1 MKSITE
7 IDDRTLRSFRWPT
20 YQDSPGKYLD
30 CRYLADF
37 VLKHKNGE
45 FVEDMFVSRVKESS
59 CYVAVGT
66 LLARPGSNE
75 VSLQNIEIPF
85 IAYSIDFSEKNSPQ
99 RGYWMESSIK
109 GRRVFYKL
117 VRPHSTYMSRSEQM
131 QAKILKF
138 LEVYD
143 YLTSLKHLFNRKGFI
158 ECNLTIQDMH
168 VSSKGG
174 FDLDFVKENGTL
186 VLLNL
191 VNSLQELKCVLFI
204 DSIREISH
212 LERKDVISCFPSI
225 SQKSFL
231 KALAEAKAKSQKEL
245 QKDSSALTTG
255 DTEGQ
260 FAFADILDKDCSL
273 LTVMDDMYNV

>member
-1 MKSITE
+1 MFKVPVKMKSITE

-20 YQDSPGKYLD
+20 YQDAPGKYPD

-37 VLKHKNGE
+37 VLRDKNGE
-45 FVEDMFVSRVKESS
+45 YIEDMFVSRVKENS

-75 VSLQNIEIPF
+75 VSLLNVEIPF

-109 GRRVFYKL
+109 GRRAFYKL
-117 VRPHSTYMSRSEQM
+117 VRPHSTYSARSEQM
-131 QAKILKF
+131 EAKILKF

-191 VNSLQELKCVLFI
+191 VNSLQELKCVIFI
-204 DSIREISH
+204 DSIRELAQ
-212 LERKDVISCFPSI
+212 LERKDVISFFPNV

-231 KALAEAKAKSQKEL
+231 KALAEAKAKSLKENQKENEKEN
-245 QKDSSALTTG
+245 QKDSSTLTTG
-255 DTEGQ
+255 DTEG
-260 FAFADILDKDCSL
+260 
-273 LTVMDDMYNV
+273 